1 MNHYGN
7 ILIPFIDL
15 FHKFILWRLLKSGQL
30 LTGKNVTFVGMNN
43 KPQKLLTEK
52 DTIDADSLNGHS
64 SSDFVLKSEYTP
76 VDLSGYL
83 QTSVA
88 DTRYARINHTH
99 TPASIGAAAENHTH
113 TPSSIG
119 AAAASHTHTANQI
132 TGGTFAGNVMAT
144 TSGVMLT
151 LPGVRNIYANTTD
164 LTAGSSELG
173 TGVVYLVYE

>member
-1 MNHYGN
+1 MTDEPER
-7 ILIPFIDL
+7 LITERDHPIIYEEDGEMPPFE
-15 FHKFILWRLLKSGQL
+15 G
-30 LTGKNVTFVGMNN
+30 
-43 KPQKLLTEK
+43 
-52 DTIDADSLNGHS
+52 IDASTLEGHPA
-64 SSDFVLKSEYTP
+64 SDFLLKSEYTP

-88 DTRYARINHTH
+88 DGKYA
-99 TPASIGAAAENHTH
+99 PLNHTH

-132 TGGTFAGNVMAT
+132 IGGTFAGNVMAT
-144 TSGVMLT
+144 TNGVSLT